1 MTTTVEGEEEA
12 PVRRHVLQELG
23 WDVQPPGD
31 EDGRMTG
38 SAVVFPEMYAPGTEH
53 LRTSILAAW
62 ADVVA
67 GYLAVQT
74 VGPRVPVTL
83 ELDVHL

>member
-1 MTTTVEGEEEA
+1 
-12 PVRRHVLQELG
+12 
-23 WDVQPPGD
+23 
-31 EDGRMTG
+31 MTG
-38 SAVVFPEMYAPGTEH
+38 SAVVFPEMHAPGTEH

-74 VGPRVPVTL
+74 VARACPSRSSSTSTCTAPPPGRVRCAARAR
-83 ELDVHL
+83 